1 MHALYI
7 YTVGSVILEYLKTKI
22 ALFTIKKTKARQKNI
37 EYNYSALFQMWSQ
50 KEPLLKR

>member
-22 ALFTIKKTKARQKNI
+22 ALFTFKKTKARQKNI
-37 EYNYSALFQMWSQ
+37 TIQLYFKCGVKKSLF
-50 KEPLLKR
+50 